1 MLKFN
6 YQKAEKQLTCYF
18 AGRLDTIAS
27 FNLSD
32 ELYAKL
38 NTLRGTDDPTV
49 MLTDKINF
57 DMTEVNYIASSF
69 IRICVTVAKQVPRG
83 NLTIVNCDPFLKKT
97 FKIAGLDEIMIVT

>member
-6 YQKAEKQLTCYF
+6 YNKSEKALTCFF

-27 FNLSD
+27 FNLCD

-38 NTLRGTDDPTV
+38 NTLRGTDDPAV
-49 MLTDKINF
+49 MVNDKILF

-69 IRICVTVAKQVPRG
+69 IRICITVAKQLPRG

-97 FKIAGLDEIMIVT
+97 FKIAGLDEILIVT